1 MNGAVAPA
9 SRIPKRL
16 LSCPWR
22 SLVSGI
28 VEQRSFERNCRSLD
42 SAIGLAL
49 RIPIAPLGMTILG
62 RRGRHPSTTLKAGF
76 CGCPTWAVQMG
87 LAYTLA
93 NVHERGRWRMHRNA
107 GEGARATRLAWAG
120 PNKLYIFLLED
131 VYRIALLGFVEGDD
145 LFEVV

>member
-1 MNGAVAPA
+1 
-9 SRIPKRL
+9 
-16 LSCPWR
+16 
-22 SLVSGI
+22 
-28 VEQRSFERNCRSLD
+28 
-42 SAIGLAL
+42 
-49 RIPIAPLGMTILG
+49 MTILG
-62 RRGRHPSTTLKAGF
+62 RRERHPSTTLKAGF

-145 LFEVV
+145 LFEIVVVEDEDAARWPAHRSIVFRKTFGRGILLVRIAPKRPNCSVI